1 MVNASLFPYDKIRQ
15 EQDGLINDIRAAVS
29 SGKCL
34 IAHAPTGLG
43 KTAAALAP
51 ALEFALKS
59 KKTVFFLTSRH
70 TQHAIAVETARLIKQ
85 KHKASFSVT
94 DIVGKKHMCARD
106 DVSGLYSR
114 QFHDYCRSLVDSGS
128 CSFYSNFKKG
138 SVLTSDSKIVIATI
152 AGEPMHTEEVV
163 DVARKHGVCPY
174 EAAVAAAKDSALVI
188 ADYYCLFNPQVRDGF
203 LRKTGKTV
211 EDAIIIVDEAHNLPD
226 RLREMLTDKLST
238 LVIERAMKEAEKVG
252 DGDIRQFLFDI
263 KKCMEGLGSEP
274 GQKIISQRQLLK
286 PLVSCDLA
294 EVLERMSVI
303 AESVRETEQQSFIG
317 SVAEFLEGWQGSGE
331 GYARILS
338 SVQGQKGGAVTISN
352 QCLDPSLAASEI
364 VRHAHSV
371 IMMSG
376 TLTPTA
382 MYRDILGFHE
392 GAALKEYRNPMP
404 RENRLALVVTAATTK
419 FSKRSSVQFAKIAE
433 VCSRAAV
440 AIPGNVILF
449 FPSYAVMEEVH
460 RHIHGKISKAVLK
473 EHPDLSKEDKQKLL
487 DKFRSNHLAGGVLL
501 AVIGGSFS
509 EGIDLPGTLLNGVI
523 IVGLP
528 LGQPDLFTKE
538 LIRYYDARFGKGWDY
553 GYVFP
558 AFTKALQSAGRCIR
572 SETDRGVIVFVDER
586 YAWDRYYAC
595 FPIDMTPKTTE
606 FYAEAI
612 EEFFRKHPKPI

>member
-1 MVNASLFPYDKIRQ
+1 MSLFPYDKIRP
-15 EQDGLINDIRAAVS
+15 EQDQLIKDIHAAVS
-29 SGKCL
+29 NGKCL

-51 ALEFALKS
+51 ALEFALKG

-138 SVLTSDSKIVIATI
+138 SVLASDSKIVIATI
-152 AGEPMHTEEVV
+152 AGEPMHTGEVV

-188 ADYYCLFNPQVRDGF
+188 ADYYYLFNPQVRDGF

-238 LVIERAMKEAEKVG
+238 LVVERAMKEAEKAG
-252 DGDIRQFLFDI
+252 DSDIRQFLFDL
-263 KKCMEGLGSEP
+263 KKCVEGLGSEP
-274 GQKIISQRQLLK
+274 GQKIISQHQLLK
-286 PLVSCDLA
+286 PLNNYDLA
-294 EVLERMSVI
+294 ATLERMSVI

-317 SVAEFLEGWQGSGE
+317 SVAEFLGGWQGSDE

-338 SVQGQKGGAVTISN
+338 SVQGQKGRIITVSN

-364 VRHAHSV
+364 VRQAHSV

-382 MYRDILGFHE
+382 MYRDILGFRE
-392 GAALKEYRNPMP
+392 DAVLKEYRNPMP

-419 FSKRSSVQFAKIAE
+419 FSKRSPGQFAKIAD
-433 VCSRAAV
+433 VCAKAAA

-449 FPSYAVMEEVH
+449 FPSYTVMEEVH
-460 RHIHGKISKAVLK
+460 RHLHGKISKAVLK
-473 EHPDLSKEDKQKLL
+473 ERPDLSKEDKQKLL
-487 DKFRSNHLAGGVLL
+487 DDFRSNRLAGGVLL

-509 EGIDLPGTLLNGVI
+509 EGIDLPGTLLNGVV

-528 LGQPDLFTKE
+528 LGPPDLFTKE

-595 FPIDMTPKTTE
+595 FPMDMTPKTTE

-612 EEFFRKHPKPI
+612 EDFFRQHPKPI

>member
-1 MVNASLFPYDKIRQ
+1 MTAASLFPYDKIRP
-15 EQDGLINDIRAAVS
+15 EQNQLIKDIRTAVS

-85 KHKASFSVT
+85 KHKANFSVT
-94 DIVGKKHMCARD
+94 DIVGKKYMCARD
-106 DVSGLYSR
+106 DVSGLYNK

-138 SVLTSDSKIVIATI
+138 SVLTSDSKIVIARI
-152 AGEPMHTEEVV
+152 AAEPMHTEEVV
-163 DVARKHGVCPY
+163 DIARRHGVCPY
-174 EAAVAAAKDSALVI
+174 EAAVVAAKDSALVI
-188 ADYYCLFNPQVRDGF
+188 ADYYYLFNPQVRDGF
-203 LRKTGKTV
+203 LRKTGKSV
-211 EDAIIIVDEAHNLPD
+211 EESIIIVDEAHNLPD

-252 DGDIRQFLFDI
+252 DSNIREFVFDL

-274 GQKIISQRQLLK
+274 GQRIIVQSQLLK
-286 PLVSCDLA
+286 PLGNYDLA
-294 EVLERMSVI
+294 AMLEKMSVI

-317 SVAEFLEGWQGSGE
+317 SVAEFLESWQGSDE

-338 SVQGQKGGAVTISN
+338 SSEGQKGKVVTLSN
-352 QCLDPSLAASEI
+352 QCLDPSLAASQI
-364 VRHAHSV
+364 VQQAHSV

-382 MYRDILGFHE
+382 MYRDILGFRE
-392 GAALKEYRNPMP
+392 DAVLKEYRNPMP
-404 RENRLALVVTAATTK
+404 RENRLALIVTSATTK
-419 FSKRSSVQFAKIAE
+419 FSKRSSGQYAKIAE
-433 VCSRAAV
+433 VCAKAAA

-449 FPSYAVMEEVH
+449 FPSYTVMEEVH
-460 RHIHGKISKAVLK
+460 KHLHGKISKAVFK
-473 EHPDLSKEDKQKLL
+473 ERQDLSKEDKQRLL
-487 DKFRSNHLAGGVLL
+487 QEFKSGHRAGGVLL
-501 AVIGGSFS
+501 AVIGGNFS

-523 IVGLP
+523 VVGLP

-538 LIRYYDARFGKGWDY
+538 LIRYYDVRFGKGWDY

-572 SETDRGVIVFVDER
+572 SETDRGVVVFVDER

-595 FPIDMTPKTTE
+595 FPMDMTPKTTE
-606 FYAEAI
+606 FYVEAI
-612 EEFFRKHPKPI
+612 EDFFSRK

>member
-1 MVNASLFPYDKIRQ
+1 MEATSLFPYDKIRP
-15 EQDGLINDIRAAVS
+15 EQDELVRDVYAAVS
-29 SGKCL
+29 AGECL

-51 ALEFALKS
+51 ALKFALKA

-85 KHKASFSVT
+85 KHKADFSVA

-106 DVSGLYSR
+106 DVSGLYNR
-114 QFHDYCRSLVDSGS
+114 QFHEYCHSLVESDG
-128 CSFYSNFKKG
+128 CNFYSNFKKG
-138 SVLTSDSKIVIATI
+138 SVLTTDSKIVIAKI
-152 AGEPMHTEEVV
+152 AAEPMHSEEVV
-163 DVARKHGVCPY
+163 DVARRHGTCPY
-174 EAAVAAAKDSALVI
+174 EVAVVAAKDSALVI
-188 ADYYCLFNPQVRDGF
+188 ADYYYLFNPQVRDGF
-203 LRKTGKTV
+203 LRKTGRTV
-211 EDAIIIVDEAHNLPD
+211 EESIIIVDEAHNLPE

-238 LVIERAMKEAEKVG
+238 AAIERAMKEAERVG
-252 DGDIRQFLFDI
+252 DTDIRQFLFDL
-263 KKCMEGLGSEP
+263 KKCVEGLGSEP
-274 GQKIISQRQLLK
+274 GQKIIAQSQLLK
-286 PLVSCDLA
+286 PLGSYNIDA
-294 EVLERMSVI
+294 MLEKMSVI
-303 AESVRETEQQSFIG
+303 AESVREAEQQSFIG
-317 SVAEFLEGWQGSGE
+317 SVADFLESWQQGDE
-331 GYARILS
+331 GYARIVS
-338 SVQGQKGGAVTISN
+338 QEQTPRGRVVTVSY
-352 QCLDPSLAASEI
+352 QCLDPSLAASQI

-382 MYRDILGFHE
+382 MYRDILGFRE
-392 GAALKEYRNPMP
+392 DAVLKEYRNPMP
-404 RENRLALVVTAATTK
+404 RDNRLALVVTSATTR
-419 FSKRSSVQFAKIAE
+419 FSKRSSGQFAKIAE
-433 VCSRAAV
+433 VCVKAAA
-440 AIPGNVILF
+440 AITGNVILF
-449 FPSYAVMEEVH
+449 FPSYTVMEEVH
-460 RHIHGKISKAVLK
+460 KHLYGKIRKQVLK

-487 DKFRSNHLAGGVLL
+487 QDFKSGHRAGGVLL

-572 SETDRGVIVFVDER
+572 SETDRGVIIFVDER

-595 FPIDMTPKTTE
+595 FPMDMTPKTTE

-612 EEFFRKHPKPI
+612 EDFFRKK

>member
-1 MVNASLFPYDKIRQ
+1 MSLFPYDKIRP
-15 EQDGLINDIRAAVS
+15 EQDVLIRDIHAAVS

-51 ALEFALKS
+51 ALEFAIKS
-59 KKTVFFLTSRH
+59 RKTVFFLTSRH
-70 TQHAIAVETARLIKQ
+70 TQHAIAVETARLIKE
-85 KHKASFSVT
+85 KHKAGFSVT
-94 DIVGKKHMCARD
+94 DIVGKKNMCARD
-106 DVSGLYSR
+106 DISGLYSR
-114 QFHDYCRSLVDSGS
+114 QFHDYCRSLVESGS
-128 CSFYSNFKKG
+128 CSFYSSFRKG
-138 SVLTSDSKIVIATI
+138 SVLTPDSKIVIATI

-163 DVARKHGVCPY
+163 GLARRHGICPY
-174 EAAVAAAKDSALVI
+174 EAAVAASKDASLII
-188 ADYYCLFNPQVRDGF
+188 ADYNYMFSGKIRDSF
-203 LRKTGKTV
+203 MRKSGKAL
-211 EDAIIIVDEAHNLPD
+211 EDSIIIIDEAHNLPD

-238 LVIERAMKEAEKVG
+238 LVVERAMKEAEKVG
-252 DGDIRQFLFDI
+252 DSEIRRFLFDL
-263 KKCMEGLGSEP
+263 KKCIEGLGSEP
-274 GQKIISQRQLLK
+274 GQKIISQQNLLK
-286 PLVSCDLA
+286 PLASHGLA
-294 EVLERMSVI
+294 AMLEKMSVI
-303 AESVRETEQQSFIG
+303 AESVRETGQQSFIG
-317 SVAEFLEGWQGSGE
+317 SVAEFLEGWQGSDE

-338 SVQGQKGGAVTISN
+338 SIQGQKGRVVTISN

-364 VRHAHSV
+364 VRQAHSV

-382 MYRDILGFHE
+382 MYRDILGFRE
-392 GAALKEYRNPMP
+392 DAVLKEYRNPMP
-404 RENRLALVVTAATTK
+404 RENRLALVVTQATTK
-419 FSKRSSVQFAKIAE
+419 FSKRSSVQFSRIAD

-449 FPSYAVMEEVH
+449 FPSYTVMEEVH
-460 RHIHGKISKAVLK
+460 KQLHGKISKAVFK
-473 EHPDLSKEDKQKLL
+473 ERQDLSKEDKQRLL
-487 DKFRSNHLAGGVLL
+487 QEFKGNHVAGGVLL
-501 AVIGGSFS
+501 AVIGGNFS

-523 IVGLP
+523 VVGLP

-538 LIRYYDARFGKGWDY
+538 LIRYYDTRFGKGWDY

-595 FPIDMTPKTTE
+595 FPMDMTPKTTE

-612 EEFFRKHPKPI
+612 DDFFARKG